1 MQTRTDAFFSSN
13 YAPQNRNNNNNK
25 NNNISGINGDGNN
38 SPTTSFRRVYDRKGS
53 QPHINHP
60 ANINSGNSNGTL
72 TSPHQISRKN
82 LNSSSGSNNNS
93 NNIGVGTNNNNN
105 NNSKT
110 SSAINSNNK
119 KMNNFKGIN
128 NNSSRV
134 RLAASPSLLN
144 ENTAKLFR
152 QRDGDVRPSP
162 VKMSNLNPSSVG
174 QNISRPNNRRIK
186 SDNIN
191 NNRIAQQNMI
201 KRRMS
206 LQEQNAMMK
215 NYNNS
220 MVLYQYGTVANQC
233 NRIKMDLKELKRS
246 VLSECRSTGSFIEN
260 SMAEI
265 TKKAS
270 LYENDRARLRQ
281 RLAKME
287 RANGLLMRELIQTK
301 ETLADVQSERDVLI
315 DELKLCEKLGGAPI
329 HALKARGQELA
340 AMRARAVLANTRE
353 RERRQ
358 KNNLGIGGRKN
369 SDDGNDNDKDDGKD
383 TGEDNNNNSNLNMN
397 EKVNSK
403 DNKRINT
410 SGKASNDN
418 DKGKNKNDTDTTSS
432 SSAKESDDIKAFF
445 YRCINNSFLLIQIDD
460 IEFNQ
465 LLSHLR
471 TGNGREAFAYALHRH
486 KLPDN
491 EPPKSVSESAFE
503 MISYLMKECL
513 DQCSNAT
520 PPDYRVAQMLMSME
534 MSFCMPGKA
543 GEDDFIFLNQRISKN
558 AIWKDVAFWEEAF
571 FSALESIRKVDA
583 SQFPNLTPAE
593 QRRFIENEQSVVL
606 QLIYS
611 FKLRMQKLKVK
622 KKSMNALLIRLCK
635 IHDIPEGK
643 IIPIGPA
650 NGQQQPQQN
659 MEQQEGYA
667 TNMNSIEHPNNYKR
681 VRDQSIDQIDTTVEN
696 YTLEMHDPEVA
707 DI

>member
-1 MQTRTDAFFSSN
+1 
-13 YAPQNRNNNNNK
+13 
-25 NNNISGINGDGNN
+25 
-38 SPTTSFRRVYDRKGS
+38 
-53 QPHINHP
+53 
-60 ANINSGNSNGTL
+60 
-72 TSPHQISRKN
+72 
-82 LNSSSGSNNNS
+82 
-93 NNIGVGTNNNNN
+93 
-105 NNSKT
+105 
-110 SSAINSNNK
+110 
-119 KMNNFKGIN
+119 
-128 NNSSRV
+128 
-134 RLAASPSLLN
+134 
-144 ENTAKLFR
+144 
-152 QRDGDVRPSP
+152 
-162 VKMSNLNPSSVG
+162 
-174 QNISRPNNRRIK
+174 
-186 SDNIN
+186 
-191 NNRIAQQNMI
+191 
-201 KRRMS
+201 
-206 LQEQNAMMK
+206 
-215 NYNNS
+215 
-220 MVLYQYGTVANQC
+220 
-233 NRIKMDLKELKRS
+233 
-246 VLSECRSTGSFIEN
+246 
-260 SMAEI
+260 
-265 TKKAS
+265 
-270 LYENDRARLRQ
+270 
-281 RLAKME
+281 
-287 RANGLLMRELIQTK
+287 
-301 ETLADVQSERDVLI
+301 
-315 DELKLCEKLGGAPI
+315 
-329 HALKARGQELA
+329 
-340 AMRARAVLANTRE
+340 
-353 RERRQ
+353 
-358 KNNLGIGGRKN
+358 
-369 SDDGNDNDKDDGKD
+369 
-383 TGEDNNNNSNLNMN
+383 MN